1 MEIAPKTFTKLC
13 RSRTN
18 LCYKKDSLP
27 LPLTTICR
35 IASIRGAL
43 RGACV
48 MKKKRLG
55 EILRERNQVSV
66 ENLDKAIQDQ
76 QVKLV
81 HLGELLLQRGAVSKP
96 DLVSA
101 LVEVSRIP
109 YFDCHSVEVDAET
122 LQLISA
128 RMARSCC
135 ALPLEAVGNKLVVVM
150 AEPQNLRFLDELR
163 FKSGMQISPRLGFR
177 AEVEAAIAIN
187 YASAESEIAAAAA
200 TAATTLA
207 STVVSVKEIVLSAA
221 DAEMELIS
229 SSSQE
234 RNVEAMRE
242 MQSELLQKSRTPP
255 AVMLVASM
263 IKAAAERRASDIHIE
278 PHSDDTAIRFRVD
291 GMLRKYQRIPK
302 ALQNSVAS
310 RIKILSDMDI
320 AERRAPQD
328 GRFLV
333 KIGGRRID
341 LHVSTLPTQY
351 GEKVVMRLLEGNTP
365 LQDLARLGFPQW
377 IEERLRPKLR
387 LPQGMILVTGPT
399 GSGKSTTLYSSLLLI
414 RRPSINIIT
423 VEDPVEYAVAGL
435 NQVQVNTKAGL
446 TFASCLRSILRHDPN
461 VIMIGE
467 IRDKETAEIALKAAQ
482 TGHLVL
488 STLHTNDSVSA
499 VTRLLDLGVPGFQIA
514 TSLTAIIAQRL
525 IRRLCI
531 CSKSIPTTPEYA
543 SQLVLAGIPDPPPF
557 HNAPNGC
564 EICDLTGFKGRI
576 GIYEMLALDDSIRA
590 SIREG
595 GHSDEIRT
603 LARHAGM
610 RLMQEYALEHVRDGL
625 TTLEEVQRVVPFA
638 SVDTVSCASC
648 GRELSAAY
656 LFWPHCGKKR
666 TGVKAGKP
674 ARSKRVALIPQGVL
688 VE

>member
-1 MEIAPKTFTKLC
+1 MEIAPETF
-13 RSRTN
+13 TN
-18 LCYKKDSLP
+18 LCQSRTILCYKRPSLP

-35 IASIRGAL
+35 LASIRGAL
-43 RGACV
+43 RGACA

-55 EILRERNQVSV
+55 EILRERNHVSV
-66 ENLDKAIQDQ
+66 ENLDKAIQEQ

-81 HLGELLLQRGAVSKP
+81 HLGELLLLRGAVSKA

-101 LVEVSRIP
+101 LVETSRIP

-122 LQLISA
+122 LQLITA
-128 RMARSCC
+128 AMARSCC
-135 ALPLEAVGNKLVVVM
+135 ALPLETVGNKLVVVM

-187 YASAESEIAAAAA
+187 YASAESAAA
-200 TAATTLA
+200 A

-221 DAEMELIS
+221 DAEMEFIS

-242 MQSELLQKSRTPP
+242 MQSELMQKSRTTP

-291 GMLRKYQRIPK
+291 GMLREYQRIPK
-302 ALQNSVAS
+302 VLQNSVAS

-341 LHVSTLPTQY
+341 LRVSTLPTQY
-351 GEKVVMRLLEGNTP
+351 GEKVVMRLLEGDAP

-377 IEERLRPKLR
+377 IEERLRPMLR

-446 TFASCLRSILRHDPN
+446 TFASCLRSILRQDPN

-499 VTRLLDLGVPGFQIA
+499 VTRLLD
-514 TSLTAIIAQRL
+514 
-525 IRRLCI
+525 
-531 CSKSIPTTPEYA
+531 
-543 SQLVLAGIPDPPPF
+543 
-557 HNAPNGC
+557 
-564 EICDLTGFKGRI
+564 
-576 GIYEMLALDDSIRA
+576 
-590 SIREG
+590 
-595 GHSDEIRT
+595 
-603 LARHAGM
+603 
-610 RLMQEYALEHVRDGL
+610 
-625 TTLEEVQRVVPFA
+625 
-638 SVDTVSCASC
+638 
-648 GRELSAAY
+648 
-656 LFWPHCGKKR
+656 
-666 TGVKAGKP
+666 
-674 ARSKRVALIPQGVL
+674 
-688 VE
+688 

>member
-1 MEIAPKTFTKLC
+1 
-13 RSRTN
+13 
-18 LCYKKDSLP
+18 
-27 LPLTTICR
+27 
-35 IASIRGAL
+35 
-43 RGACV
+43 

-55 EILRERNQVSV
+55 EVLRERGNVSA
-66 ENLDKAIQDQ
+66 ENLTRALQEQ
-76 QVKLV
+76 QGKLV
-81 HLGELLLQRGAVSKP
+81 HLGELLLQGGSVSKK
-96 DLVSA
+96 DLIAA
-101 LVEVSRIP
+101 LAEVTSVP
-109 YFDCHSVEVDAET
+109 YFDCTKAHVPADVLET
-122 LQLISA
+122 IPA
-128 RMARSCC
+128 GMAWRFNV
-135 ALPLEAVGNKLVVVM
+135 LPIKLANKNLTVVLE
-150 AEPQNLRFLDELR
+150 EPQNLQIIDELR
-163 FKSGMQISPRLGFR
+163 FKTGKTIVPQLGFHGEIR
-177 AEVEAAIAIN
+177 AAIERH
-187 YASAESEIAAAAA
+187 YGPDKSAAAAPR
-200 TAATTLA
+200 TAGLA
-207 STVVSVKEIVLSAA
+207 KDVKE
-221 DAEMELIS
+221 MEFIS
-229 SSSQE
+229 STDQQ
-234 RNVEAMRE
+234 RNIDAMRE
-242 MQSELLQKSRTPP
+242 MQAELLQKSKTTP

-263 IKAAAERRASDIHIE
+263 IKAAAQRRASDIHIE
-278 PHSDDTAIRFRVD
+278 PQSEETSIRLRVD
-291 GMLRKYQRIPK
+291 GILREFERIPR

-310 RIKILSDMDI
+310 RVKILSDMDI

-333 KIGGRRID
+333 KIGDRRLD
-341 LHVSTLPTQY
+341 LRVSTLPTQY
-351 GEKVVMRLLEGNTP
+351 GEKVVMRLLEGDAP

-377 IEERLRPKLR
+377 IEERLRPMLR

-446 TFASCLRSILRHDPN
+446 TFASCLRSILRQDPN

-531 CSKSIPTTPEYA
+531 CSKSVPTTPEYA

-557 HNAPNGC
+557 HNALNGC

-576 GIYEMLALDDSIRA
+576 GIYEMLAVDEPIRA
-590 SIREG
+590 AIREG
-595 GHSDEIRT
+595 GNSDEIRT
-603 LARHAGM
+603 LARQSGM
-610 RLMQEYALEHVRDGL
+610 KLMQEYALEHVREGL

-638 SVDTVSCASC
+638 PVNTISCVSC
-648 GRELSAAY
+648 GRELSPAF
-656 LFWPHCGKKR
+656 LFCPHCGKKR
-666 TGVKAGKP
+666 NDVKSVKGK
-674 ARSKRVALIPQGVL
+674 RLVL
-688 VE
+688 VPEGVVNE

>member
-1 MEIAPKTFTKLC
+1 
-13 RSRTN
+13 
-18 LCYKKDSLP
+18 
-27 LPLTTICR
+27 
-35 IASIRGAL
+35 
-43 RGACV
+43 

-55 EILRERNQVSV
+55 EILRERNHVSV
-66 ENLDKAIQDQ
+66 KNLDKATQDQ
-76 QVKLV
+76 QHKLV
-81 HLGELLLQRGAVSKP
+81 HLGELLLQRGALSKP

-101 LVEVSRIP
+101 PVEVSRIP
-109 YFDCHSVEVDAET
+109 YFDCHSVEVDDET

-128 RMARSCC
+128 TMARSCC
-135 ALPLEAVGNKLVVVM
+135 ALPLETVGNKLVVVM
-150 AEPQNLRFLDELR
+150 AEPQNLRFLHELR

-177 AEVEAAIAIN
+177 SEVEAAIAIN
-187 YASAESEIAAAAA
+187 YASAESEAAAAAA

-242 MQSELLQKSRTPP
+242 MQSELLQKSRTTP

-446 TFASCLRSILRHDPN
+446 TFASCLRSILLQDPN

-482 TGHLVL
+482 TGYLVL
-488 STLHTNDSVSA
+488 STPHTNDSVSA
-499 VTRLLDLGVPGFQIA
+499 VIRLLDLGVPGFQIA
-514 TSLTAIIAQRL
+514 TSPTAIIAQRL
-525 IRRLCI
+525 IRRICI
-531 CSKSIPTTPEYA
+531 CSKSMPATPEYA
-543 SQLVLAGIPDPPPF
+543 SQLVLAGISNPPPF

-576 GIYEMLALDDSIRA
+576 GIYEMLAVDEPIRA
-590 SIREG
+590 AIREG
-595 GHSDEIRT
+595 GNSDEIRT
-603 LARHAGM
+603 LARQSGM
-610 RLMQEYALEHVRDGL
+610 KLMQEYALEHVRDGL
-625 TTLEEVQRVVPFA
+625 TTFEEVQRVVPFA
-638 SVDTVSCASC
+638 PVNTVSCVSC
-648 GRELSAAY
+648 GRELSPAF
-656 LFWPHCGKKR
+656 LFCPHCDRKR
-666 TGVKAGKP
+666 DGVKSVRGK
-674 ARSKRVALIPQGVL
+674 RLALVPK
-688 VE
+688 ER

>member
-1 MEIAPKTFTKLC
+1 
-13 RSRTN
+13 
-18 LCYKKDSLP
+18 
-27 LPLTTICR
+27 
-35 IASIRGAL
+35 
-43 RGACV
+43 

-55 EILRERNQVSV
+55 EILRERNHVSV

-76 QVKLV
+76 QGKLV

-101 LVEVSRIP
+101 LVEISHIP

-128 RMARSCC
+128 SMARSCC
-135 ALPLEAVGNKLVVVM
+135 ALPLETIGNKLVVVM

-163 FKSGMQISPRLGFR
+163 FKSGLQISPRLGFR

-187 YASAESEIAAAAA
+187 YASAESEAAAAVA
-200 TAATTLA
+200 TSAA
-207 STVVSVKEIVLSAA
+207 SRVVSVKEIVLSAA
-221 DAEMELIS
+221 DAEMEFIS

-242 MQSELLQKSRTPP
+242 MQSELLQKSRTTP

-291 GMLRKYQRIPK
+291 GMLREYQRIPK
-302 ALQNSVAS
+302 VLQNSVAS

-341 LHVSTLPTQY
+341 LRVSTLPTQY
-351 GEKVVMRLLEGNTP
+351 GEKVVMRLLEGDAP

-377 IEERLRPKLR
+377 IEERLRPMLR

-446 TFASCLRSILRHDPN
+446 TFAACLRSILRQDPN

-525 IRRLCI
+525 IRRLCV
-531 CSKSIPTTPEYA
+531 CSKSVPTTPEYA

-576 GIYEMLALDDSIRA
+576 GIYEMLAVDESIRA
-590 SIREG
+590 AIREG
-595 GHSDEIRT
+595 GNSDEIRT
-603 LARHAGM
+603 LSRQSGM
-610 RLMQEYALEHVRDGL
+610 KLMQEYALEHVREGL
-625 TTLEEVQRVVPFA
+625 TTLEEAQRVVPFA
-638 SVDTVSCASC
+638 PVSTISCISC
-648 GRELSAAY
+648 GRELSPAF
-656 LFWPHCGKKR
+656 LFCPHCGKKR
-666 TGVKAGKP
+666 NDVKTVKGK
-674 ARSKRVALIPQGVL
+674 RLALVPQGAVN
-688 VE
+688 E

>member
-1 MEIAPKTFTKLC
+1 
-13 RSRTN
+13 
-18 LCYKKDSLP
+18 
-27 LPLTTICR
+27 
-35 IASIRGAL
+35 
-43 RGACV
+43 

-55 EILRERNQVSV
+55 EILRERNHVSV

-76 QVKLV
+76 QGKLV
-81 HLGELLLQRGAVSKP
+81 HLGELLLQRGAVSKA

-101 LVEVSRIP
+101 LVETSRIP

-128 RMARSCC
+128 TMARRCC
-135 ALPLEAVGNKLVVVM
+135 ALPLETIGNKLVVVM

-177 AEVEAAIAIN
+177 AEVEAALAIN
-187 YASAESEIAAAAA
+187 YASAESEAAAALA
-200 TAATTLA
+200 TLAATTAA

-221 DAEMELIS
+221 DAEMEFIS

-242 MQSELLQKSRTPP
+242 MQSELLQKSRTTP

-263 IKAAAERRASDIHIE
+263 IKAAAERRASDIRIE

-291 GMLRKYQRIPK
+291 GMLREYQRIPK
-302 ALQNSVAS
+302 VLQNSVAS

-320 AERRAPQD
+320 AERLAPQD

-341 LHVSTLPTQY
+341 LRVSTLPTQY
-351 GEKVVMRLLEGNTP
+351 GEKVVMRLLEGDAP
-365 LQDLARLGFPQW
+365 LQDLAKLGFPQW
-377 IEERLRPKLR
+377 IEERLRPMLR

-446 TFASCLRSILRHDPN
+446 TFASCLRSILRQDPN

-514 TSLTAIIAQRL
+514 TSLTAIVAQRL
-525 IRRLCI
+525 IRRLCV
-531 CSKSIPTTPEYA
+531 CSKSIPTTAEYA
-543 SQLVLAGIPDPPPF
+543 SQLVLSGIPDSPPF
-557 HNAPNGC
+557 HNAPDGC

-576 GIYEMLALDDSIRA
+576 GIYEMLAVDEFVRA
-590 SIREG
+590 AIREG
-595 GHSDEIRT
+595 GNSDEIRT
-603 LARHAGM
+603 LARQSGM
-610 RLMQEYALEHVRDGL
+610 KLMQEYALEHVRDGL

-638 SVDTVSCASC
+638 PVHTISCISC
-648 GRELSAAY
+648 GRELSPAF
-656 LFWPHCGKKR
+656 LFCPHCGKKR
-666 TGVKAGKP
+666 HDVKTVKGK
-674 ARSKRVALIPQGVL
+674 RLALVPEGAVN
-688 VE
+688 E